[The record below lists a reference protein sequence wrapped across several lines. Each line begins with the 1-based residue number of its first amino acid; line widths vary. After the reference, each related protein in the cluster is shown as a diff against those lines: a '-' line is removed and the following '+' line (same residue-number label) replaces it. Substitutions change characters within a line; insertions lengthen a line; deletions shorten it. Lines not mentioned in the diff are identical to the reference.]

1 MREKLTNMRIE
12 QTFCQAGNTHKTIT
26 EGLANTF
33 QVAGNRSGREPLGDQ
48 LLSLSQIDKGIPGF
62 VVLDGTI
69 PQHQEFGNNK
79 TARQNHLGN
88 YQTLEQGSHLF
99 IFILDALEK

>member
-48 LLSLSQIDKGIPGF
+48 LLSVS
-62 VVLDGTI
+62 
-69 PQHQEFGNNK
+69 N
-79 TARQNHLGN
+79 
-88 YQTLEQGSHLF
+88 
-99 IFILDALEK
+99 

>member
-1 MREKLTNMRIE
+1 MPNRYHTDFRKKIS
-12 QTFCQAGNTHKTIT
+12 

-33 QVAGNRSGREPLGDQ
+33 QVAGNQSGKEPLGDQ
-48 LLSLSQIDKGIPGF
+48 LLSLSQIDKDIPGF

-79 TARQNHLGN
+79 TPRQNHLGN
-88 YQTLEQGSHLF
+88 YQTLGQGSHLF
-99 IFILDALEK
+99 LPKHQE